1 MIKEEF
7 EGNIIT
13 MFQKGKF
20 DAICQGNNCFCLMG
34 AGLAVQIA
42 YHFPMA
48 SIADNLTKHGDLS
61 KMGTYTKAKVK
72 NGYIINAYT
81 QYYPG
86 AYFEYL
92 ALINV
97 LKKIN
102 KDFKG
107 KHIGFPEIGCGIGG
121 GDWSIVRKLI
131 DENTPDI
138 KVTIVHYDEGI
149 ETVSEVK
156 IDIQPKLF

>member
-1 MIKEEF
+1 MIVEEF

-13 MFQKGKF
+13 MFNKGKF
-20 DAICQGNNCFCLMG
+20 DAIIQGCNCFCLMR
-34 AGLAVQIA
+34 ASLAVQIA

-48 SIADNLTKHGDLS
+48 VIVDNLTKHGDIS
-61 KMGTYTKAKVK
+61 KMGTYTKVKVK
-72 NGYIINAYT
+72 EGYIINAYT

-86 AYFEYL
+86 AHFEYQ
-92 ALINV
+92 ALIDV

-102 KDFKG
+102 ENFKG

-121 GDWSIVRKLI
+121 GDWLIVRKII

-138 KVTIVHYDEGI
+138 KVTIVHYDSGD
-149 ETVSEVK
+149 ETVGEIKTNTTPK
-156 IDIQPKLF
+156 I